1 MRVAGV
7 AQAALVTYARLLMV
21 LAPVVFSSVLAQTSA
36 AAPTP
41 TGCASPGPATAA
53 AIQRRSSVS
62 LYYALKLALVG
73 GRVFEWRGDAQPR
86 PLVASTSFVH
96 VAASAGHGHA
106 IDASHRAWRWATG
119 TDRLEPLL
127 DEVAFLAT
135 GESGL
140 LAIRCDG
147 SLWQRKAAASGWSP
161 VANAA
166 THAWVGDSAD
176 YYIDLQGRLHAS
188 GKAHRGQYGNGSL
201 DEAPGWVAVAEDAVA
216 VYSHT
221 GHAVYLRRDGAVL
234 GTGGNRFGPLGTHG
248 YGDKAVRWGVIF
260 EGANQLGTGASHSMA
275 IRPDGG
281 LWSWGSADGLQ
292 PKLVLRN
299 VAVAIGGDSETLAML
314 KDGSVWH
321 WQVGAPPKKVNV
333 PP

>member
-1 MRVAGV
+1 
-7 AQAALVTYARLLMV
+7 MV
-21 LAPVVFSSVLAQTSA
+21 LVSTVFSSALAQTP
-36 AAPTP
+36 APTP
-41 TGCASPGPATAA
+41 KPASCASPGPAAAA
-53 AIQRRSSVS
+53 AIQRRSAVS
-62 LYYALKLALVG
+62 LYYELKLALVG

-86 PLVASTSFVH
+86 PLAAAAAPFLH
-96 VAASAGHGHA
+96 VAASAQHGHA
-106 IDASHRAWRWATG
+106 IDASHRAWRWAVG
-119 TDRLEPLL
+119 TDNIEHLL
-127 DEVAFLAT
+127 DDVAFLAA

-140 LAIRCDG
+140 MAIRCDG
-147 SLWQRKAAASGWSP
+147 SLWQRKAIAAGWRQI
-161 VANAA
+161 ARAA
-166 THAWVGDSAD
+166 AHAWVGDSAD
-176 YYIDLQGRLHAS
+176 YYIDPQGRLYAS

-260 EGANQLGTGASHSMA
+260 EGASQLGTGASHSMA

-292 PKLVLRN
+292 PKLVQQN
-299 VAVAIGGDSETLAML
+299 AAAAIGGDSETLALL
-314 KDGSVWH
+314 KDGTVWH
-321 WQVGAPPKKVNV
+321 WRVGAPPKKVIF